1 MTRLFKIAVSVGLLA
16 LLVYTLDI
24 ARILDNLREVRW
36 WAIPLA
42 VTLQL
47 LLFTLANVRWWVLL
61 NYHACGYRPA
71 TLLAPYFIGVFFNN
85 VLPSMLGGSLF
96 RMYYIYRDNHD
107 AAVAVSPVITERL
120 LGFVAMITMAGVV
133 VQFLSRDQTY
143 VRVLMNTLPWIL
155 VITVAVLALIGSH
168 KTYRFIRAALAR
180 LHRFKVVATVQ
191 RIAEAVHTY
200 LSHPWIVAQVFA
212 ISIGLQV
219 MTAGVYYLLGLGL
232 GATVAPLDYLVIV
245 PLVFVAAALPV
256 SIGGLGVR
264 EAAAVSLFAAAGMSP
279 DHAGALAFLYLGV
292 LLLSSAPGL
301 YLFLTSHDFRRL
313 YRQARH
319 QPIA

>member
-1 MTRLFKIAVSVGLLA
+1 MTRLFKITVSIGLLA

-24 ARILDNLREVRW
+24 TRIVDSIQEVRW

-47 LLFTLANVRWWVLL
+47 LLFSLANVRWWVLL

-71 TLLAPYFIGVFFNN
+71 KLLAPYFIGVFFNN
-85 VLPSMLGGSLF
+85 FLPSMLGGSLF

-107 AAVAVSPVITERL
+107 AAVAASPVITERL
-120 LGFVAMITMAGVV
+120 LGFVAMVTVAAVI
-133 VQFLSRDQTY
+133 VQLLSREQTY
-143 VRVLMNTLPWIL
+143 VRVLANTLPWIL
-155 VITVAVLALIGSH
+155 VFTVAVLALIGSH
-168 KTYRFIRAALAR
+168 KTYRFIRAVLAR
-180 LHRFKVVATVQ
+180 LQRFKIVATVL

-200 LSHPWIVAQVFA
+200 FAHPGLVAQVFA
-212 ISIGLQV
+212 ISVGLQV
-219 MTAGVYYLLGLGL
+219 MTAGVFYLLGLGL
-232 GATVAPLDYLVIV
+232 GASVALLDYLVIV
-245 PLVFVAAALPV
+245 PLVFVAATLPV

-264 EAAAVSLFAAAGMSP
+264 EAAAVSLFTAAGMSP
-279 DHAGALAFLYLGV
+279 GHAGALAFLYLAV
-292 LLLSSAPGL
+292 LLLSSVPGL
-301 YLFLTSHDFRRL
+301 YLFLTTQDFRRL

>member
-1 MTRLFKIAVSVGLLA
+1 MARLFKITVSVGLLA

-47 LLFTLANVRWWVLL
+47 LLFALANVRWWVLL

-96 RMYYIYRDNHD
+96 RMYYIYHDNHD

-120 LGFVAMITMAGVV
+120 LGFVAMISMAGVV
-133 VQFLSRDQTY
+133 VQFLSREQAY
-143 VRVLMNTLPWIL
+143 VRVLVNTLPWIL

-180 LHRFKVVATVQ
+180 
-191 RIAEAVHTY
+191 
-200 LSHPWIVAQVFA
+200 
-212 ISIGLQV
+212 
-219 MTAGVYYLLGLGL
+219 
-232 GATVAPLDYLVIV
+232 
-245 PLVFVAAALPV
+245 
-256 SIGGLGVR
+256 
-264 EAAAVSLFAAAGMSP
+264 
-279 DHAGALAFLYLGV
+279 
-292 LLLSSAPGL
+292 
-301 YLFLTSHDFRRL
+301 
-313 YRQARH
+313 
-319 QPIA
+319 